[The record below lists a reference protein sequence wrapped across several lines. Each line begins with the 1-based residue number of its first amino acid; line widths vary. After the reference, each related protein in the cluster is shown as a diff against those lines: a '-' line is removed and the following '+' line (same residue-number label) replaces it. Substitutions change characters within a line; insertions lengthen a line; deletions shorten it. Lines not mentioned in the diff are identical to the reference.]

1 MGLQDIFVSTEFVQN
16 EYRYH
21 IDSVAFA
28 TNYDWSCEDTNWIV
42 TPSGIYCTLVATA
55 PGTTTL
61 KVNAWNDCFYTEQEI
76 VIRAGFYDIDDNLAL
91 PTKVYPNP
99 AHDKVVIEA
108 DRMISVRLF
117 DLFGQCLIKM
127 EGDNSDRMEID
138 LNNLDSAIYAVEILT
153 EQGRIVRKLNVTR

>member
-1 MGLQDIFVSTEFVQN
+1 M
-16 EYRYH
+16 
-21 IDSVAFA
+21 AFA